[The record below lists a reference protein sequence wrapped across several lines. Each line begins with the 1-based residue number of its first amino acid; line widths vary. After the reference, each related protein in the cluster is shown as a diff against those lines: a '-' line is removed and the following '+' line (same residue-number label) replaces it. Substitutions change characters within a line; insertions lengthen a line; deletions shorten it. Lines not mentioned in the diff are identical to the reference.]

1 MRNIWTSRLRTSL
14 ANRFRIA
21 IVLLAICSLTG
32 SVATRYTALGPNS
45 EPDVQ
50 KVTAVKSQIPDAKRQ
65 HLLANGLQ
73 WSAPAPSFTLYQPPR
88 SAVFAVSV
96 VVPPTN
102 LNSESWLYN
111 RPPPS
116 SC

>member
-1 MRNIWTSRLRTSL
+1 MPGLQTSRLGTSF
-14 ANRFRIA
+14 ANRLRVA

-32 SVATRYTALGPNS
+32 SVATRYTVLGPDS
-45 EPDVQ
+45 GPDFQ
-50 KVTAVKSQIPDAKRQ
+50 KVTAVKSQVPDAKRQ

-73 WSAPAPSFTLYQPPR
+73 WTAPAPSFTFYQPPR
-88 SAVFAVSV
+88 SAVFVVSV
-96 VVPPTN
+96 VVPSTN